1 MSRYSQF
8 RNPLFEYGQLELE
21 EELENEFADE
31 GENEFINE
39 IIQSFRVENI
49 NYSQQ
54 DLETM
59 EDILNNP
66 DLYTIDDF
74 NYVTQN
80 SENLNIY
87 RDEMGLYHVEVRQ
100 MDQQDIEEI
109 EEELED
115 LEEMMPTMDIEIG
128 DDMFVDE
135 DLDYEY
141 DTQYSSEDEY

>member
-1 MSRYSQF
+1 MSRYPQYI
-8 RNPLFEYGQLELE
+8 NPLYQYGELELE
-21 EELENEFADE
+21 DELENNLEDQFDNE

-39 IIQSFRVENI
+39 IIQSFTTQNVNFTEA
-49 NYSQQ
+49 

-87 RDEMGLYHVEVRQ
+87 RDEMGLFRVELRLDNSPELEDFEE
-100 MDQQDIEEI
+100 MEDIEEYDENI
-109 EEELED
+109 EYEYEPEYLSEEE
-115 LEEMMPTMDIEIG
+115 
-128 DDMFVDE
+128 
-135 DLDYEY
+135 EY
-141 DTQYSSEDEY
+141 

>member
-21 EELENEFADE
+21 DELENNLEDEFDNE
-31 GENEFINE
+31 GENQFIDE
-39 IIQSFRVENI
+39 IIQSFTTQNVNFTEE
-49 NYSQQ
+49 

-87 RDEMGLYHVEVRQ
+87 RDEMGLFHVEFRLVNRPELE
-100 MDQQDIEEI
+100 DFEEI
-109 EEELED
+109 EDMEDMEEYDEN
-115 LEEMMPTMDIEIG
+115 IE
-128 DDMFVDE
+128 
-135 DLDYEY
+135 YEY
-141 DTQYSSEDEY
+141 DPGYLSEEEEY